1 MKAAVFDL
9 YCIHV
14 SEIGAVVKAMD
25 SQLCGRSS
33 ISDKTS
39 SFSHSLGL
47 VTALHVFCSVCK
59 ILDASWDSRNSNRL
73 LGYQYTHTSYID
85 TT

>member
-25 SQLCGRSS
+25 SQLCGRSA
-33 ISDKTS
+33 IPDKS
-39 SFSHSLGL
+39 CSFLTVLGL
-47 VTALHVFCSVCK
+47 SLRFMCS
-59 ILDASWDSRNSNRL
+59 D
-73 LGYQYTHTSYID
+73 QYVKYWMPRGIPEIAID
-85 TT
+85 C